1 MRIVHNVYAYE
12 CVFIE
17 YINVINV
24 CLQNRF
30 DFTVT
35 EISFKLIDIM
45 DSQNKPVTFL
55 KKLSLKGI
63 CQKIRLMF
71 MNKN

>member
-1 MRIVHNVYAYE
+1 MHIVHNVYAYK

-17 YINVINV
+17 YINV
-24 CLQNRF
+24 CMQNRF
-30 DFTVT
+30 DFTVS

-45 DSQNKPVTFL
+45 DSQNKPITFL

-63 CQKIRLMF
+63 CQKIGLMF